1 MDAVADYRWRGLPA
15 GNISTGALNP
25 DPQPRSNPFLS
36 LAFPAAGRLAVS
48 PISSIRRRASKRPR
62 RISKEKEVGEKA
74 RAEGELTAERLEYTI
89 DIPGGEFKTVRREIF
104 DTPGPR
110 CASRATSPVSALTK
124 RSDWRAL
131 VASMTES
138 DLVILPCWPAA
149 TYLADKT
156 AELALANKAVLKE
169 LSRDPFGK
177 SPPNSI
183 EMFSKMSGMAAP
195 AYLYSALRSEVRAT
209 IGSVFIDRPQIVAQH
224 GLLTRVGPGELTAK
238 AALDVIENGVG
249 ADPFGDDAFK
259 LRMLQGVADTNAEA
273 IALSGNGE
281 NVGEAFKLAG
291 AAGTWTIFRREDR
304 DKLKT
309 VGLPPDLTA
318 RLLNDLDAGHAVV
331 APPPNA
337 PEKERIG
344 WWRVRTPPLDQPR
357 DGQSRL
363 GPRSGRICVSTDD
376 PGDDGPDRLHGLHGC
391 RRGARLGHEKARH
404 RR

>member
-1 MDAVADYRWRGLPA
+1 
-15 GNISTGALNP
+15 
-25 DPQPRSNPFLS
+25 
-36 LAFPAAGRLAVS
+36 
-48 PISSIRRRASKRPR
+48 
-62 RISKEKEVGEKA
+62 
-74 RAEGELTAERLEYTI
+74 
-89 DIPGGEFKTVRREIF
+89 
-104 DTPGPR
+104 
-110 CASRATSPVSALTK
+110 
-124 RSDWRAL
+124 
-131 VASMTES
+131 MTET

-156 AELALANKAVLKE
+156 AELALANKSVLKE
-169 LSRDPFGK
+169 LARDPFGK

-183 EMFSKMSGMAAP
+183 EMFSKMTGMAAP

-224 GLLTRVGPGELTAK
+224 GVLTRVGPGELTAK

-309 VGLPPDLTA
+309 SRSPTRSDGSTVERPRCGSRRCGPSTQCSGEGT
-318 RLLNDLDAGHAVV
+318 RWMV
-331 APPPNA
+331 AC
-337 PEKERIG
+337 RSCH
-344 WWRVRTPPLDQPR
+344 RHDSR

-363 GPRSGRICVSTDD
+363 GPRPSRVCVSTNY
-376 PGDDGPDRLHGLHGC
+376 PGDDGPDRLHGLHGR
-391 RRGARLGHEKARH
+391 RRGAGLGPQKARH